1 MAAFPTSWCLVV
13 VVATLGCSVWH
24 QPVPL
29 SSWGSWG
36 HPAVTS
42 AVLSLL
48 FHLRPHSNSWGEGVT
63 QSSWRTRCAPP
74 PPGDQKQSH
83 SQDTQQRPRALK
95 ARSDLGLVRGGPPV
109 RPLPAL
115 KTRNISSS
123 PAALPTQDVAGY
135 AAVSCSRTS
144 HTWWQA
150 RQGPGALGSA
160 RCPVWWPPSSQ
171 AWTLPQSSDWPCLI
185 PFLLQGLGLAHHT
198 PPEATAWESSTLE
211 SIGQPGCHA
220 CV

>member
-1 MAAFPTSWCLVV
+1 MWCCSPRLVPRGHHNSEMSCAAWRPLEAQGVGGTVAAFPTSWCLVV

-42 AVLSLL
+42 AALSLL

-63 QSSWRTRCAPP
+63 RSSWRTRCAPP

-95 ARSDLGLVRGGPPV
+95 ARSDLGLVRGGLPV

-115 KTRNISSS
+115 KTLNISSS
-123 PAALPTQDVAGY
+123 PAALPTQGVAGY
-135 AAVSCSRTS
+135 AAVRCSRTS

-171 AWTLPQSSDWPCLI
+171 ALSHRAQTGP
-185 PFLLQGLGLAHHT
+185 A
-198 PPEATAWESSTLE
+198 
-211 SIGQPGCHA
+211 
-220 CV
+220 